1 MADMLIL
8 YGVMTT
14 GSKGETSM
22 STSLLYHA
30 FGVRGYRYV
39 KTEYIGGEVIFTI
52 ELAREAYRCA
62 ICGSDH
68 VIGRGQKPRR
78 FRMVSIGSRRVY
90 LVLAVPRVEC
100 RECGAVR
107 QVKLGF
113 ADPRVSYTRAFEQY
127 ALELSRYMTIKD
139 VAEHL
144 DISWDV
150 IKEIQK
156 ADLQQRF
163 GKPRLKDLRRIAID
177 EISTAK
183 GHRYLTIVLDLDS
196 GAVVHVGRGK
206 GGDALKEFWIRL
218 RRSGAKIEAVATDM
232 SPAYIDAVMTHL
244 PDAVLVFDRF
254 HVIKLYNDKLS
265 ELRRAMHREL
275 QDTMHKD
282 VLKGVRWLLLKRPEN
297 LDPARKEPER
307 LQEALRLNQPLAI
320 AYYLKD
326 ELNEIWEQDD
336 QETAQALLMDWIT
349 YAESTGIGILKTFA
363 KTLRFH
369 AWGILAWYDHP
380 ISTGPLE
387 GTNNKIKTMKRQ
399 AYGFRDQEFLR
410 LKILGIHESKYALV
424 G

>member
-1 MADMLIL
+1 
-8 YGVMTT
+8 
-14 GSKGETSM
+14 M

-30 FGVRGYRYV
+30 FGVRGYLYV
-39 KTEYIGGEVIFTI
+39 KTEYVEGEVVFTI
-52 ELAREAYRCA
+52 MQPRESYRCPV
-62 ICGSDH
+62 CGSGD
-68 VIGRGQKPRR
+68 VIGRGRKTRC
-78 FRMVSIGSRRVY
+78 FRTVSIGAKPACIAMSI
-90 LVLAVPRVEC
+90 PRVEC
-100 RECGAVR
+100 RSCGALR

-113 ADPRVSYTRAFEQY
+113 ADPRVTYTKAFERY
-127 ALELSRYMTIKD
+127 ALELSQYMTIQD
-139 VAEHL
+139 VANHL
-144 DISWDV
+144 CISWDV

-156 ADLQQRF
+156 SDLKRRY
-163 GKPRLKDLRRIAID
+163 GRPKLKGLRHIAID
-177 EISTAK
+177 EIATAK
-183 GHRYLTIVLDLDS
+183 GHVYLTIVLNLDS
-196 GAVVHVGRGK
+196 GAVVYVGRGK
-206 GGDALKEFWIRL
+206 GGEALEKFWVAL
-218 RRSGAKIEAVATDM
+218 RRSRAKIEAVATDM
-232 SPAYIDAVMTHL
+232 SPAYIDAVTTHL
-244 PDAVLVFDRF
+244 RGATLVFDRF

-297 LDPARKEPER
+297 LDPARNEPQR
-307 LQEALRLNQPLAI
+307 LQEALRLNQPLAT
-320 AYYLKD
+320 AYYLKE

-336 QETAQALLMDWIT
+336 QETAQALLMDWIAC
-349 YAESTGIGILKTFA
+349 AESSGIGMLKTFA

-410 LKILGIHESKYALV
+410 LKILGIHQSKYALV